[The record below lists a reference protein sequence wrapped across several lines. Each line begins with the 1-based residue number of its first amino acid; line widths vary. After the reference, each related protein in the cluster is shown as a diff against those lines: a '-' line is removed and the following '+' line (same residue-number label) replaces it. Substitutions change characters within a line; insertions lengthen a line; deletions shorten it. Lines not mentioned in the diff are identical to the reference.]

1 MHLWW
6 QSAFEYKD
14 KDNFGGDE
22 NSDADERRVLCRKR
36 LHARSKHQRRK
47 DTQRLHIVA
56 KSEKYSTGSSFGPK
70 D

>member
-36 LHARSKHQRRK
+36 LHARSKHQHRK
-47 DTQRLHIVA
+47 DTQRLHQFLDHHPSL
-56 KSEKYSTGSSFGPK
+56 KNH
-70 D
+70 